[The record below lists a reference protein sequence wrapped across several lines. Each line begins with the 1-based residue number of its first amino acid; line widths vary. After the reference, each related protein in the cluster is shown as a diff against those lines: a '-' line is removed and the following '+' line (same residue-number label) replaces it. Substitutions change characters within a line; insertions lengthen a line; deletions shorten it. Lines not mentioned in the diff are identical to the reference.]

1 MAKHQTIEATEL
13 EIIDGETIETAAN
26 PVAVSRPQAAPIA
39 APARPDTS
47 PFALLQRAVETGAG
61 METIERLLALQE
73 RVEAGNAR
81 RAFDAAIADAKAE
94 IGPIEKNRRVHF
106 ESQKGKT
113 DYRFEDLAA
122 IANAVDPVLSK
133 NGLSYRY
140 RTAQDKGQL
149 RVTCVLSHRDG
160 YSEETTLEAGYDNS
174 GNKNSHQAVGSAL
187 TYLQRYTLKAALG
200 LAVSHDDD
208 GRAASKPANA
218 APELPAELTAK
229 QAAELTT
236 LVEETATDLALF
248 LKAAKAASIADITPA
263 NFPGLRQRLLEKK
276 AKAVKAAPEA
286 PAIAAE

>member
-1 MAKHQTIEATEL
+1 MAKHQTIEATEA
-13 EIIDGETIETAAN
+13 EFIEAEAIETAAN
-26 PVAVSRPQAAPIA
+26 PVAISRPQAAAPMA
-39 APARPDTS
+39 AQRPDTS
-47 PFALLQRAVETGAG
+47 PFALLQRAVEANAG

-160 YSEETTLEAGYDNS
+160 YSEETTLEAGYDTS

-229 QAAELTT
+229 QAKEMRDLIA
-236 LVEETATDLALF
+236 ATGTDEAKFLGVAKAPSIEDIAPREYPRLLAL
-248 LKAAKAASIADITPA
+248 LKRKQNEAA
-263 NFPGLRQRLLEKK
+263 
-276 AKAVKAAPEA
+276 KAAPEA